1 MKYEKLKTL
10 ARIACAKE
18 TTSHAPQREKE
29 WAKKALA
36 DFHAALHPALFLELM
51 EELEKTKLNSKPCSA
66 RKAKGW
72 MNE

>member
-51 EELEKTKLNSKPCSA
+51 EELEKTKLNSKALPGN
-66 RKAKGW
+66 RGERMEK
-72 MNE
+72 E